1 MREAAQALR
10 EGDLG
15 RAQDAQARALQALR
29 QAAESGPQGQAG
41 NDSETDPLGRT
52 LPKQDDGKATKVP
65 DGVEK
70 RRARDV
76 RDELRRRQAD
86 PQRDKNERDY
96 IDRLLQER

>member
-1 MREAAQALR
+1 
-10 EGDLG
+10 
-15 RAQDAQARALQALR
+15 
-29 QAAESGPQGQAG
+29 
-41 NDSETDPLGRT
+41 